1 MAERFGKLGQEQRQG
16 HVFEWMHELSYNLKA
31 VAQDEEARLRVT
43 TWLGEPHAAADLR
56 VYGASGDVL
65 SEVQAKVVSGAA
77 RRLAPTDGLSA
88 HKYEGMQLLVPSDH
102 LTGTQELIDQRLGMP
117 EGPFHARYADVRE
130 RLTDRIVSGEVSST
144 PVSTSDVAGA
154 ACDPQAYLQS
164 LIRSQQLRDIARA
177 GGAAALTA
185 GLTTGLVE
193 VATSYVQAGT
203 REGIPWPEVARR
215 AAQSALKAG
224 TIACLSEGIAGAA
237 QHAAE
242 AGAGS
247 WVGAVV
253 EGGFDHVLGRAVFG
267 LAGIAHGVAT
277 GRLTADAAAWAAAE
291 TLTKGVAGWACAAV
305 GQAVIPVPIVGA
317 VIGQV
322 VGQYGAVML
331 VQGLRMAVTAR
342 DRSAA
347 WDAEYEA
354 LLRHTA
360 EVQAAAAEELREV
373 EAALAAYDV
382 GFRRLVLPRLDAIQA
397 ALGTGRPDDVLA
409 DLADLTHTYLGTPVF
424 ASIAEFDALMQDRD
438 FTLVLDLGGV

>member
-1 MAERFGKLGQEQRQG
+1 MAERFGALGQAQRQG

-31 VAQDEEARLRVT
+31 VAQNEAARLRVT

-56 VYGASGDVL
+56 VHGPSGEVL

-77 RRLAPTDGLSA
+77 RRLASTDGLTA
-88 HKYEGMQLLVPSDH
+88 DKYGEMQLLVPRDH
-102 LTGTQELIDQRLGMP
+102 LTETQDLLDRRLAMP
-117 EGPFHARYADVRE
+117 EGQLHARYADVRE
-130 RLTDRIVSGEVSST
+130 RLTDRVVSGNVSST
-144 PVSTSDVAGA
+144 PVGTGDVASA
-154 ACDPQAYLQS
+154 ARDPQAYLQS
-164 LIRSQQLRDIARA
+164 LIRSQQLRDIAHA

-224 TIACLSEGIAGAA
+224 TVACLSEGIASAA

-253 EGGFDHVLGRAVFG
+253 DGGFDHVLGRAVFD

-291 TLTKGVAGWACAAV
+291 TLTKDLAGLACAAV
-305 GQAVIPVPIVGA
+305 GQSVIPVPVVGA
-317 VIGQV
+317 LIGRV

-331 VQGLRMAVTAR
+331 VQGLRLAVTAR

-360 EVQAAAAEELREV
+360 EIQAAAAEELREV
-373 EAALAAYDV
+373 ETALAVYDV
-382 GFRRLVLPRLDAIQA
+382 GFRRLVLPRLDAIQT
-397 ALGTGRPDDVLA
+397 ALGIGRPDDVLA

-424 ASIAEFDALMQDRD
+424 ASMAEFDALMQDRG